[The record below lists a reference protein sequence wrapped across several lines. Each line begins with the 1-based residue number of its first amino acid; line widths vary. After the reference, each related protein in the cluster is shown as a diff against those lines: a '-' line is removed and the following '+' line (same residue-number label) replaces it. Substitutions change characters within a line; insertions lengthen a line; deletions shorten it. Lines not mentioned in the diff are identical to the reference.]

1 MSSTVVLLLGVVGL
15 GGCNDRPTGPAAT
28 AQRLSAARAAGLPFT
43 EGLAS
48 PEWQEIARNFVMQS
62 TVSRNSAAAARVCAY
77 LSVAQYDAVVRAEDD
92 VGGNESEPEPAPVNG
107 LGSGGRSRPETG
119 PPARPGAGAAPLPSF
134 PPPHPRLA
142 VGKGPERA
150 RSPPARPH

>member
-1 MSSTVVLLLGVVGL
+1 MSSTVVLLLGVVAL

-28 AQRLSAARAAGLPFT
+28 AQRLSAARATGLPIT

-62 TVSRNSAAAARVCAY
+62 TVSRNSAAAARVYAY
-77 LSVAQYDAVVRAEDD
+77 LSVAQYDAAVRAEDD

-107 LGSGGRSRPETG
+107 LGSGGRARAGSASGSR
-119 PPARPGAGAAPLPSF
+119 AAAAA
-134 PPPHPRLA
+134 A
-142 VGKGPERA
+142 VPTH
-150 RSPPARPH
+150 SPPTLPWA

>member
-1 MSSTVVLLLGVVGL
+1 MSSTVVLARGVGGL
-15 GGCNDRPTGPAAT
+15 GGCNDRPPGPAAT

-62 TVSRNSAAAARVCAY
+62 TVSRNSAAAARVYAY

-107 LGSGGRSRPETG
+107 LGSGGPRRL
-119 PPARPGAGAAPLPSF
+119 PAHPRAGARAAPPRAGHLHPAPPRALGVTVQRRGELPT
-134 PPPHPRLA
+134 
-142 VGKGPERA
+142 RA
-150 RSPPARPH
+150 

>member
-15 GGCNDRPTGPAAT
+15 DGCNDRPTGPAAT

-48 PEWQEIARNFVMQS
+48 PEWQEIAHNFVMQS
-62 TVSRNSAAAARVCAY
+62 TVSRNSAAAARVYAY

-107 LGSGGRSRPETG
+107 LGSGGRR
-119 PPARPGAGAAPLPSF
+119 PPANHPGAGAPAAAAPLASF
-134 PPPHPRLA
+134 H
-142 VGKGPERA
+142 
-150 RSPPARPH
+150 PPAARPRRD

>member
-15 GGCNDRPTGPAAT
+15 DGCNDRPTGPAAT

-48 PEWQEIARNFVMQS
+48 PEWQEIAHNFVMQS
-62 TVSRNSAAAARVCAY
+62 TVSRNSAAAARVYAY

-107 LGSGGRSRPETG
+107 LGSGGRRRRA
-119 PPARPGAGAAPLPSF
+119 ARPGAGAGAPAAGPASSD
-134 PPPHPRLA
+134 PARAPALA
-142 VGKGPERA
+142 GKGR
-150 RSPPARPH
+150 

>member
-62 TVSRNSAAAARVCAY
+62 TVSRNSAAAARVYAY

-107 LGSGGRSRPETG
+107 LGSGGRSRPRTH
-119 PPARPGAGAAPLPSF
+119 PGARARAAPPPLTSLLPAAA
-134 PPPHPRLA
+134 PPFREQVPRPA
-142 VGKGPERA
+142 DAAPRA
-150 RSPPARPH
+150 

>member
-15 GGCNDRPTGPAAT
+15 DGCKDRPTGPAAT

-48 PEWQEIARNFVMQS
+48 PEWQEIAHNFVMQS
-62 TVSRNSAAAARVCAY
+62 TVSRNSAAAARVYAY

-107 LGSGGRSRPETG
+107 LGSGGRRRPRNDRRAA
-119 PPARPGAGAAPLPSF
+119 PPAPA
-134 PPPHPRLA
+134 PPPAPSA
-142 VGKGPERA
+142 PA
-150 RSPPARPH
+150 PARRREGD

>member
-1 MSSTVVLLLGVVGL
+1 MSPTVVLLLGSVAV
-15 GGCNDRPTGPAAT
+15 GGCHDRPPGPAAT

-62 TVSRNSAAAARVCAY
+62 TVSRNSAAAARVYAY

-107 LGSGGRSRPETG
+107 LGSGGRR
-119 PPARPGAGAAPLPSF
+119 PPATGPGAGARAAAAPPTSL
-134 PPPHPRLA
+134 HPA
-142 VGKGPERA
+142 
-150 RSPPARPH
+150 PARPFGGTGH

>member
-48 PEWQEIARNFVMQS
+48 PEWQEIAHNFVMQS
-62 TVSRNSAAAARVCAY
+62 TVSRNSAAAARVYAY

-107 LGSGGRSRPETG
+107 LGSGGRRRPA
-119 PPARPGAGAAPLPSF
+119 ARRRAVARAAAAPAAPLPPA
-134 PPPHPRLA
+134 PPPRGA
-142 VGKGPERA
+142 GEG
-150 RSPPARPH
+150 